1 MWRAT
6 VALTASRS
14 MMPEISDDSFE
25 GANEV
30 ATILSHGIAAV
41 ALGKVFTVKRMP
53 MRFWL
58 ASVACAMLPDIDVI
72 GFGFGIDYGDMLGH
86 RGLTHSLLFALLIGF
101 ATVALLFRDQ
111 KSLSRSWFT
120 LVIYFFVV
128 TASHGVLDAL
138 TNGGLGVAFFA
149 PFSNT
154 RYFFPW
160 RPIEVSPIGLRFFS
174 SSSAWVVL
182 VSEVVWIWIPAVV
195 ILTTVWVYR
204 RARSRASGG

>member
-1 MWRAT
+1 
-6 VALTASRS
+6 
-14 MMPEISDDSFE
+14 
-25 GANEV
+25 V
-30 ATILSHGIAAV
+30 ATIISHGIAAL
-41 ALGKVFTVKRMP
+41 ALGKVFSGERMP
-53 MRFWL
+53 IRFWV
-58 ASVACAMLPDIDVI
+58 ASVVCAMLPDIDVI
-72 GFGFGIDYGDMLGH
+72 GFAFGIHYGDMLGH

-101 ATVALLFRDQ
+101 ATVALLFREE
-111 KSLSRSWFT
+111 KPFSKSWFS

-174 SSSAWVVL
+174 SRSAWEVL
-182 VSEVVWIWIPAVV
+182 VSEIVWIWLPSALVV
-195 ILTTVWVYR
+195 TTAWALR
-204 RARSRASGG
+204 RVTRH